1 MEVNCRK
8 LYVLSVVKCFG
19 GKVSLLSVL
28 VELRSQEKV
37 SAWPVYRGNC
47 SNVQELISLS
57 QKKNL
62 HAQAYRNTLTHLFV
76 MELWILFNVSKM
88 PLKGFD
94 ECQFLKAYHIYSS
107 SDETI
112 V

>member
-28 VELRSQEKV
+28 VELRS
-37 SAWPVYRGNC
+37 RF